1 MTLSAEEALRWLFLA
16 SCVAVQLWDYDM
28 WHALCERFVELGR
41 QVGALSEIPLALL
54 SRAYV
59 HLFCGELDFAASLL
73 EEMRTVTEATGTFL
87 GPGCA
92 VHLAAMRG
100 RESEVRR

>member
-1 MTLSAEEALRWLFLA
+1 MFLA

-28 WHALCERFVELGR
+28 WHALCERYVELGR

-59 HLFCGELDFAASLL
+59 HLFCGELDVAASLI
-73 EEMRTVTEATGTFL
+73 EEMR
-87 GPGCA
+87 
-92 VHLAAMRG
+92 MR
-100 RESEVRR
+100 